1 MNLKDQKPDTHE
13 GYPVLFR
20 TLFTKSHNCD
30 YVTAARNCTG
40 STEVQGEAM
49 SLPAPPVT
57 NHVSKRRDTSMK
69 KRFLTAALTGLLSA
83 GMVMNTAAAPT
94 GSEGGA
100 IPYSEGTDVYAGV
113 ILDDPDA
120 KLKVHVPTL
129 FAFVVNGSLDPSLEK
144 EISVENG
151 NLLLPNVKVAVN
163 EEDNSDPD
171 NRGYHIQT
179 VGDGNMHFEN
189 FSTAVDKDNPGKRKG
204 IQVNIKGSIK
214 NEGTD
219 RSRNFWEHVYE
230 KPSDFKQYR
239 LSVEGEAFDQLE
251 KDGSHSMENAIG
263 LEAPDLGNGTENLDA
278 GNFAVIGSRKN
289 VTFGVEVGGTQG
301 NYNQVEESAK
311 VGSIV

>member
-1 MNLKDQKPDTHE
+1 
-13 GYPVLFR
+13 
-20 TLFTKSHNCD
+20 
-30 YVTAARNCTG
+30 
-40 STEVQGEAM
+40 
-49 SLPAPPVT
+49 
-57 NHVSKRRDTSMK
+57 MK

-151 NLLLPNVKVAVN
+151 NLLLPNVKVA
-163 EEDNSDPD
+163 
-171 NRGYHIQT
+171 
-179 VGDGNMHFEN
+179 
-189 FSTAVDKDNPGKRKG
+189 
-204 IQVNIKGSIK
+204 
-214 NEGTD
+214 
-219 RSRNFWEHVYE
+219 
-230 KPSDFKQYR
+230 
-239 LSVEGEAFDQLE
+239 
-251 KDGSHSMENAIG
+251 
-263 LEAPDLGNGTENLDA
+263 EAPDLGNGTENLDA

-311 VGSIV
+311 VGSIVWTISYDIANDGNIPTAPDKEPQETPAVPVP